1 MTHDTNLGSARL
13 REAILQSEAKQYGAL
28 PEAEDELQYSG
39 RYIRKINSLCR
50 KPSLPL
56 SAPGRRVKKY
66 AAVALLTIVIFFTG
80 MLSVLHLQARSTV
93 AEWFINV
100 YESFTEIFFSNH
112 DSEKSPTTIES
123 LYAPT
128 VIPDGYTETKR
139 HVTQGELSFTWED
152 GRGNQIIFIQ
162 TPLYSKTTLDNEDIS
177 TETVFISDKK
187 CMIIRKNVKICVCW
201 NNNDYAFSLI
211 VPQELTQNEWIDMI
225 SSVGEISAD

>member
-1 MTHDTNLGSARL
+1 MTHDTNQGSARL

-80 MLSVLHLQARSTV
+80 MFSVLHLQARSTV
-93 AEWFINV
+93 AEWFINAC
-100 YESFTEIFFSNH
+100 ESFTEIFFSNR
-112 DSEKSPTTIES
+112 DTEKSPDTIVT

-128 VIPDGYTETKR
+128 AIPEGYTEAER
-139 HVTQGELSFTWED
+139 HLTQGELSFTWED

-177 TETVFISDKK
+177 SETIFISDKK
-187 CMIIRKNVKICVCW
+187 CLIIRKKEKICVCW

-211 VPQELTQNEWIDMI
+211 VPQELPQNELNNMI
-225 SSVGEISAD
+225 SSVREISAD

>member
-1 MTHDTNLGSARL
+1 MTHDTNKGSSRL
-13 REAILQSEAKQYGAL
+13 REAILQSEAEHYAAL

-39 RYIRKINSLCR
+39 RYIRKINSLGR
-50 KPSLPL
+50 KPSLPF
-56 SAPGRRVKKY
+56 SAPRCHVKKY
-66 AAVALLTIVIFFTG
+66 AAVALLTAVLFFTG
-80 MLSVLHLQARSTV
+80 IFSVLHLQARSAV
-93 AEWFINV
+93 SEWFINV

-112 DSEKSPTTIES
+112 DSEKSPDTIES

-128 VIPDGYTETKR
+128 AIPEGYTETER
-139 HVTQGELSFTWED
+139 HLTQGELSFTWEND
-152 GRGNQIIFIQ
+152 SGNQIIFIQ

-177 TETVFISDKK
+177 TETIFISDKK

-211 VPQELTQNEWIDMI
+211 VPQELTQNELNDMI